1 MRLKPIPQFTSRRRT
16 VRDRVVQV
24 IGPVPLQLHQLL
36 VQCGATTI
44 ARDESRT
51 VYVVPLPPIPL
62 PG

>member
-1 MRLKPIPQFTSRRRT
+1 MSLTPIPQFTSRRRT

-36 VQCGATTI
+36 VQHGAMTI
-44 ARDESRT
+44 ARDEST

-62 PG
+62 SD